1 MREIDLIFRDFP
13 SNFSKTRFRQKS
25 DFYTLFLVIDS
36 FVSEG
41 RSVKGKNLEYLHR
54 DLEVLQEYIRP
65 ESHIEICRE
74 YAIKC
79 VSQANSISSRKWRH
93 RFLRAILAGTYV
105 GGLRDTEY
113 ARVIYKLVEDLH
125 APDPW
130 GFCPVPRF
138 ECPFCYREIS
148 EDFSDSVLSWRRE
161 DNVNQIANAVWLH
174 RSCGEELQS
183 IFLVLDR
190 PSDG

>member
-36 FVSEG
+36 FDSEG

-65 ESHIEICRE
+65 ESHIEIRRE

-113 ARVIYKLVEDLH
+113 ARVIYKLVDDLH

-130 GFCPVPRF
+130 GFVP
-138 ECPFCYREIS
+138 Y
-148 EDFSDSVLSWRRE
+148 LGL
-161 DNVNQIANAVWLH
+161 NAH
-174 RSCGEELQS
+174 SATEKYQR
-183 IFLVLDR
+183 IFLIAY
-190 PSDG
+190 

>member
-1 MREIDLIFRDFP
+1 M
-13 SNFSKTRFRQKS
+13 
-25 DFYTLFLVIDS
+25 IDS
-36 FVSEG
+36 FDSEG

-125 APDPW
+125 GPDPW

-138 ECPFCYREIS
+138 ECSICYREIS

-161 DNVNQIANAVWLH
+161 DNVNQVANAVWLH